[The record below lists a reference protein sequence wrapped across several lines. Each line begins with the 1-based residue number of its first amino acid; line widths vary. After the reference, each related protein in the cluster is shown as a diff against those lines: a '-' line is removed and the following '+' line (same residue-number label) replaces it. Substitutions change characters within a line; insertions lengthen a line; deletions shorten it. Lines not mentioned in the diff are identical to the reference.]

1 MLASKRLLVNT
12 SVTYCRSIF
21 AVALGLLSSRWIL
34 EGLGQVDFGLMAVV
48 GALIGFVEFLNNIL
62 ANAAARFL
70 AFSIGKD
77 NEGETQR
84 WFNVSLFLHIVAP
97 LALISIG
104 WPIGEWA
111 LDHFIKIPD
120 HRLVTAHWV
129 FRLSL
134 ILAFISMSFAPFRAM
149 FIAKQ
154 DIAEMAIWG
163 IAGSIANF
171 ILAYVVWH
179 YSGDSWLFF
188 SICSVAISSSL
199 VLMQIGRAYKKY
211 EECRIQFDLW
221 LDWVRFRKLLSF
233 SGWNLFG
240 GLGQLLRGQGIAIL
254 LNRYFNPISTPGV
267 NASYTISNTVS
278 SSTQQLS
285 SSLIGAFS
293 PEINANEGRGDRK
306 RMLIQANRASKFGA
320 YLTLLFAIP
329 LILEIE
335 YVLDLWLVQPPVYAS
350 GMTSLILCAFIIDR
364 LTVGQMLAV
373 SARGK
378 IAGYQIMLGGFLL
391 LTLPVAWL
399 FLHLGLGP
407 ISVCWAYL
415 ITMSLCSIGRVFWA
429 KSLVQFLPSIWIKEV
444 FLPLNF
450 LIIVS
455 VFTGRMSQLFLDASL
470 GRLSLVVAA
479 TLMTNIVLGWNLLLN
494 INERKSL
501 LAALQ
506 SSLKRI
512 FKLIRPKK

>member
-1 MLASKRLLVNT
+1 
-12 SVTYCRSIF
+12 
-21 AVALGLLSSRWIL
+21 
-34 EGLGQVDFGLMAVV
+34 
-48 GALIGFVEFLNNIL
+48 
-62 ANAAARFL
+62 
-70 AFSIGKD
+70 
-77 NEGETQR
+77 
-84 WFNVSLFLHIVAP
+84 
-97 LALISIG
+97 
-104 WPIGEWA
+104 
-111 LDHFIKIPD
+111 
-120 HRLVTAHWV
+120 
-129 FRLSL
+129 
-134 ILAFISMSFAPFRAM
+134 
-149 FIAKQ
+149 
-154 DIAEMAIWG
+154 
-163 IAGSIANF
+163 
-171 ILAYVVWH
+171 
-179 YSGDSWLFF
+179 
-188 SICSVAISSSL
+188 
-199 VLMQIGRAYKKY
+199 MQIGRAYKKY
-211 EECRIQFDLW
+211 EECRIQLNLW
-221 LDWVRFRKLLSF
+221 LDWVRFRKLLGF

-254 LNRYFNPISTPGV
+254 LNRYFNPVSTPGV
-267 NASYTISNTVS
+267 NASYTIGNTVS

-293 PEINANEGRGDRK
+293 PEINTNEGRGDRE

-429 KSLVQFLPSIWIKEV
+429 KRLVQFLPSIWIKEV
-444 FLPLNF
+444 FLPLIF

-506 SSLKRI
+506 SLLKGI
-512 FKLIRPKK
+512 FKLIRPQK